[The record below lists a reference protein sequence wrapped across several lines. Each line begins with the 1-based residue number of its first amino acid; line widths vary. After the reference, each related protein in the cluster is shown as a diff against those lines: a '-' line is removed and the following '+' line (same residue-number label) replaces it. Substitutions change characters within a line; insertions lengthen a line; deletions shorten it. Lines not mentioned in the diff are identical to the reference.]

1 MLNGVFVAISGPSG
15 VGKGTIMNLLR
26 ERLKNAVFVLSHTT
40 RRMRAGEEDGV
51 QYHFVS
57 KEEFER
63 GIAAG
68 EFLEYA
74 QVHQKDYYGILKKP
88 VETALN
94 SGKLVLREVDVQG
107 AENIRKTIPKEQLL
121 TIFIKPPSMDLL
133 REHIE
138 KRGHLSEEEIARRMV
153 SAEKEMQEAQLFD
166 YRVVNPE
173 GEIETCYREIEAIIQ
188 GRVEKAGGD
197 FNALKV

>member
-1 MLNGVFVAISGPSG
+1 MLKGVFVAISGPSG

-26 ERLKNAVFVLSHTT
+26 QRLKNAVFVLSHTT
-40 RRMRAGEEDGV
+40 RQMRAGEADGV

-63 GIAAG
+63 GIAEG

-88 VETALN
+88 VEEALN

-121 TIFIKPPSMDLL
+121 TVFIKPPSMDLL

-138 KRGHLSEEEIARRMV
+138 KRGHLSEEEIERRMV
-153 SAEKEMQEAQLFD
+153 SAEKEMLAAASFD
-166 YRVVNPE
+166 YQVVNPE
-173 GEIETCYREIEAIIQ
+173 GEIETCYLEVESIIQ
-188 GRVEKAGGD
+188 GRMQKAGLL
-197 FNALKV
+197 FEVLKG